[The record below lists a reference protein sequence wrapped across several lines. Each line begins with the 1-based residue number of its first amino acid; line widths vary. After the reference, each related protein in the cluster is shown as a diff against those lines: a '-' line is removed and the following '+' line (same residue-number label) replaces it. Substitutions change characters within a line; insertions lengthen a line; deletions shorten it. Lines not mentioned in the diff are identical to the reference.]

1 MKNKVKKISTVN
13 KVIIGSLLLIA
24 LTNPF
29 SVGYMGYATEVA
41 LKYFTLYSSYGF
53 IAGLVILAGVNVYM
67 VAKPQKIN
75 IPKVKSTREV

>member
-1 MKNKVKKISTVN
+1 MKSKIKKIPTVN
-13 KVIIGSLLLIA
+13 KIIIGSLLLIA
-24 LTNPF
+24 ITNPW
-29 SVGYMGYATEVA
+29 SVGYTGWAVEVA

-67 VAKPQKIN
+67 MAKPQKIN